1 METQKINRNVKERQN
16 KFGEIIILQDSQG
29 KKKNGKVIKDNRL
42 KQKLELE
49 NRVDG
54 KKLEG

>member
-16 KFGEIIILQDSQG
+16 KSGEIIILHDLQEE
-29 KKKNGKVIKDNRL
+29 KNGMVIKDNRL
-42 KQKLELE
+42 KQKLELDI
-49 NRVDG
+49 RVDE

>member
-16 KFGEIIILQDSQG
+16 KSREIIILQDSQG

-42 KQKLELE
+42 KQKLDLE